1 MSQQNLRQRSLSTLQ
16 TPQGEVSYFRLAALE
31 EAGLT
36 TLANLPFSIR
46 VLAENALRNLDGYLV
61 NEEDIAAVAGWQPGS
76 QSAREFP
83 FMPARVLMQDLTGVP
98 AVVDL
103 AAMRSAMARE
113 GGDYR
118 KVNPIVPVDLVIDHS
133 VQVDY
138 YGVPTAFQMNVA
150 REFER
155 NQERYTFL
163 RWAQSAFDNF
173 TLVPPGTGIVHQ
185 VNLEYLASVV
195 STGNSQGLTAVYPDT
210 LVGTDS
216 HTTMINGLSVLGW
229 GVGGIEAEAV
239 VLGQPYY
246 MQIPEVIGFHLSGS
260 LQDGVTATD
269 LVLTVVQML
278 RAKGVVEKFVEFYG
292 PGLASLPLPDRA
304 TIANMAPE
312 YGATCGFF
320 PIDSITLDYMR
331 GTGRDAA
338 QVELVE
344 QYARAQGLFLTADTP
359 EPSYT
364 DTLRL
369 DMSDVAPSLAG
380 PRRPHDRVVLGAVRD
395 NFRDT
400 FGDNDDKAELEING
414 QTASLGSGD
423 VVIAAI
429 TSCTNTSNPSVMIGS
444 GLIAKKAVE
453 RGLRSKPW
461 VKTSLAPGSQVVT
474 DYMNS
479 AGLTPYLEE
488 LGFQTVGY
496 GCTTC
501 IGNSGPLPDAVSRA
515 VGENDLT
522 VAAVLSGNRNFEGR
536 VHADVKANYL
546 ASPMLVV
553 AYALAGTV
561 DIDLNSDPLGQDA
574 QGNAVY
580 LSDLWPSQEEIR
592 DTVSGSLNPDMFK
605 SRYSIVSTGPEEWQ
619 TLPTPEDDLYQ
630 WDPDS
635 TYIQEVPFFANIGDD
650 IKDTEDITGAR
661 VLVMLG
667 DSVTTDHISPAGAIP
682 ASRLAGRFL
691 AGKGVEQRDFN
702 TFGSRRGNHE
712 VLMRGTFGNIRL
724 RNRLTP
730 EREGDWT
737 VYFPENEETSI
748 FEAGEKYQANGIPT
762 IIIAGKEY
770 GQGSSRDWAAKGPN
784 LLGVHA
790 VISESF
796 ERIHRSNLIGMG
808 VLPLQFKPGDSADSL
823 GLTGRETFDV
833 TGIAGGITPGQ
844 DVQIHAAREDSSSVD
859 FSVTCRIDNQVEV
872 DYHRNGG
879 VLHTVLRRMLR
890 EG

>member
-1 MSQQNLRQRSLSTLQ
+1 MNQQNLRQRSQSTLQ
-16 TPQGEVSYFRLAALE
+16 TPRGEVSYFRLAALE

-36 TLANLPFSIR
+36 TLASLPYSIR

-61 NEEDIAAVAGWQPGS
+61 TEEDIAAVAGWKPDS
-76 QSAREFP
+76 QSSREFP

-103 AAMRSAMARE
+103 AAMRSSMARH

-138 YGVPTAFQMNVA
+138 YGVPSAFQRNVE

-155 NQERYTFL
+155 NQERYSFL
-163 RWAQSAFDNF
+163 RWAQNAFDNF

-195 STGNSQGLTAVYPDT
+195 ATGTSQGQTAVFPDT

-246 MQIPEVIGFHLSGS
+246 MQLPQVIGFHLSGS
-260 LQDGVTATD
+260 LREGVTATD
-269 LVLTVVQML
+269 LVLTVTQML
-278 RAKGVVEKFVEFYG
+278 REKGVVEKFVEFYG
-292 PGLASLPLPDRA
+292 PGLGNLPLPDRS
-304 TIANMAPE
+304 TLANMAPE

-320 PIDSITLDYMR
+320 PIDSVTLDYMR
-331 GTGRDAA
+331 GTGRDPA

-344 QYARAQGLFLTADTP
+344 QYARAQGMFHTADTP
-359 EPSYT
+359 DPSYT

-369 DMSDVAPSLAG
+369 DMGDVAPSLAG
-380 PRRPHDRVVLGAVRD
+380 PRRPQDRVVLGAVRE
-395 NFRDT
+395 NFHST
-400 FGDNDDKAELEING
+400 FGHSDDKTELEING
-414 QTASLGSGD
+414 QTASIGSGD

-444 GLIAKKAVE
+444 GLVAKKAVE
-453 RGLRSKPW
+453 RGLTSKPW

-474 DYMNS
+474 DYMDS
-479 AGLTPYLEE
+479 AGLTPYLEQ

-501 IGNSGPLPDAVSRA
+501 IGNSGPLPDPVSRA
-515 VGENDLT
+515 VGDNDLT

-536 VHADVKANYL
+536 VHSDVKANYL

-561 DIDLNSDPLGQDA
+561 DIDLNSDPLGQDP
-574 QGNAVY
+574 QGNPVY
-580 LSDLWPSQEEIR
+580 LQDIWPSQEEIR

-605 SRYSIVSTGPEEWQ
+605 NRYSSVSAGSEEWRN
-619 TLPTPEDDLYQ
+619 LPAPEDDLYQ

-650 IKDTEDITGAR
+650 VKDVEDIRGAR

-682 ASRLAGRFL
+682 SSRPAGQFL
-691 AGKGVEQRDFN
+691 VGKGIEQRDFN

-724 RNRLTP
+724 RNKLTP

-737 VYFPENEETSI
+737 VYLPEDEETSI
-748 FEAGEKYQANGIPT
+748 FEAGEKYQAAGIPT
-762 IIIAGKEY
+762 LVIVGKEY

-790 VISESF
+790 VLAESF

-808 VLPLQFKPGDSADSL
+808 LLPLQFKPGESADSL
-823 GLTGRETFDV
+823 GLTGREVFDV

-844 DVQIHAAREDSSSVD
+844 DVSIRASRDDGSSVD
-859 FSVTCRIDNQVEV
+859 FSVTCRIDNPVEV

-879 VLHTVLRRMLR
+879 VLHTVLRRMLS

>member
-1 MSQQNLRQRSLSTLQ
+1 MSEQNLQQRSRSTLA
-16 TPQGEVSYFRLAALE
+16 TSQGEMTYYRLGLLE
-31 EAGLT
+31 EEGLVN
-36 TLANLPFSIR
+36 LSALPFSIR
-46 VLAENALRNLDGYLV
+46 VLVENALRNLDGYLV
-61 NEEDIAAVAGWQPGS
+61 TENDVMAAANWSPNS
-76 QSAREFP
+76 QSPKEFP
-83 FMPARVLMQDLTGVP
+83 FMPARVLMQDFTGVP

-103 AAMRSAMARE
+103 AAMRSAMARN

-138 YGVPTAFQMNVA
+138 YGTPSAFRMNVE

-163 RWAQSAFDNF
+163 RWAQNAFDNF

-195 STGNSQGLTAVYPDT
+195 TAGQSEGGPVAFPDT
-210 LVGTDS
+210 VVGTDS

-246 MQIPEVIGFHLSGS
+246 MQLPEVIGFNLTGA
-260 LQDGVTATD
+260 LKEGVTATD

-278 RAKGVVEKFVEFYG
+278 RQRGVVEKFVEFYG
-292 PGLASLPLPDRA
+292 SGLSNLPLPDRA

-320 PIDSITLDYMR
+320 PVDATTLEYLR
-331 GTGRDAA
+331 GTGRDPA

-344 QYARAQGLFLTADTP
+344 QYARAQGLFHTDDTP
-359 EPSYT
+359 DPVYT
-364 DTLRL
+364 DSLHL
-369 DMSDVAPSLAG
+369 DMSEVTPSLAG
-380 PRRPHDRVVLGAVRD
+380 PRRPHDRVVLSNVRD
-395 NFRDT
+395 DFHAI
-400 FGDNDDKAELEING
+400 FGPRGEEADLEIDG
-414 QTASLGSGD
+414 QKASIGSGD

-429 TSCTNTSNPSVMIGS
+429 TSCTNTSNPSVMVGS

-453 RGLRSKPW
+453 LGLNRKPW

-474 DYMNS
+474 DYMDS
-479 AGLTPYLEE
+479 AGLTPYLEQ
-488 LGFQTVGY
+488 LGFQNVGY

-501 IGNSGPLPDAVSRA
+501 IGNSGPLPDPVSKA
-515 VGENDLT
+515 IGDSDLA

-536 VHADVKANYL
+536 VHSEVKANYL

-561 DIDLNSDPLGQDA
+561 DIDLNNDPLGQDG
-574 QGNAVY
+574 QGNPVY
-580 LSDLWPSQEEIR
+580 LQDIWPSQQEIR
-592 DTVSGSLNPDMFK
+592 ETIATSLNPDMFRD
-605 SRYSIVSTGPEEWQ
+605 RYSNVSTGPEEWS
-619 TLPTPEDDLYQ
+619 TLPAPEGDLYQ
-630 WDPDS
+630 WDPES
-635 TYIQEVPFFANIGDD
+635 TYIQEVPFFSNIGDD
-650 IKDTEDITGAR
+650 VQETTDILAAR
-661 VLVMLG
+661 VLVMVG
-667 DSVTTDHISPAGAIP
+667 DSITTDHISPAGAIP
-682 ASRLAGRFL
+682 LSRPAGQFL
-691 AGKGVEQRDFN
+691 VDKGIQQRDFN
-702 TFGSRRGNHE
+702 TYGARRGNHE
-712 VLMRGTFGNIRL
+712 VMMRGTFGNVRL
-724 RNRLTP
+724 RNQLTP
-730 EREGDWT
+730 DKEGDWS
-737 VYFPENEETSI
+737 VYFPEDEMTSI
-748 FEAGEKYQANGIPT
+748 FEAGEKYQASGIPT
-762 IIIAGKEY
+762 IVIAGKEY
-770 GQGSSRDWAAKGPN
+770 GAGSSRDWAAKGPN
-784 LLGVHA
+784 LLGVRA
-790 VISESF
+790 ALAESF

-808 VLPLQFKPGDSADSL
+808 LLPLQFKPGENAASL

-844 DVQIHAAREDSSSVD
+844 DVQIHAVGDDGSSVD
-859 FSVTCRIDNQVEV
+859 FAVTCRIDTQVEV